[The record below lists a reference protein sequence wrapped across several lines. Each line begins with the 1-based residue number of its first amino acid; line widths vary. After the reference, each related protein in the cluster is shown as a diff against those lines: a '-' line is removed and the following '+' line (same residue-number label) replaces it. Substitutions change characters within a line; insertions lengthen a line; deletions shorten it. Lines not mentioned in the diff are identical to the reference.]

1 MDKTVYILRSVSGAG
16 KSTLAK
22 KLASEWC
29 IFEAE
34 KYLINES
41 GEYEWTPER
50 MMEAHRICYY
60 KYCQYVDSGIG
71 PLVVSNTN
79 TTTKEFQKY
88 IDKATAE
95 GYTVISLVVENRHGS
110 TDTHAVPQGTLAS
123 QERRILASLC
133 LRPKQV

>member
-29 IFEAE
+29 IFEAD
-34 KYLINES
+34 KYLVNGK

-50 MMEAHRICYY
+50 MMEAHRTCFE
-60 KYCQYVDSGIG
+60 KYSQYIEGGIG

-79 TTTKEFQKY
+79 TREWEFSHYKKKAESFGYQVFSLIVEHRHEGGKY
-88 IDKATAE
+88 
-95 GYTVISLVVENRHGS
+95 
-110 TDTHAVPQGTLAS
+110 S
-123 QERRILASLC
+123 QC
-133 LRPKQV
+133 P